1 MAAKAVAAELLDIDG
16 REVRVT
22 NPHKVYF
29 PVAGVTKL
37 DLVNYYLAVADAA
50 LRAIG
55 RRPLVLK
62 RYVNGIA
69 GEGFYQKRAPAKRP
83 DWVRT
88 VELTFPS
95 GRTAHELVI
104 SERAQLVWITNL
116 GNIDLHPHP
125 VREDD
130 LDHPD
135 ELRIDLDPG
144 PGVPWQTVREVA
156 QIVRE
161 VLAEHGLTGWPKTT
175 GSRGLHVYVRLHREW
190 GFGEV
195 RRAALA
201 VSREV
206 ERRAPGRATSKWWKE
221 EREGVFLDYNQNA
234 KDRTVAAAYSV
245 RPLPE
250 ARVSAPLSWD
260 EVPACDPA
268 DFTIRTVPRR
278 LAERGDLAAGL
289 DASPGSL
296 AGLLE
301 LAERHEAEGLG
312 GDAPWPPHFR
322 RRRGEPTRVAPSRAA
337 TSAASESAAA
347 AALRGAAVR
356 GAEAARGVE
365 VARDAE
371 AAPGTIAG
379 RQQTTTSGPAA
390 RSGATR
396 NADTAAT
403 AASSVALAAGP
414 TAAAPASPAAVS
426 SATSGAAPA
435 ASASPAAAA
444 TGRRRSKM
452 PLIVVAKART
462 EADALAGLERWK
474 RRHPDAAAHL
484 EGTDVLTDAM
494 RGRSSTWTR
503 IRVNLRHVPEAE
515 QPPAEA
521 PDPDYDPWRDHG

>member
-1 MAAKAVAAELLDIDG
+1 MAAKAAAAELLDIDG

-29 PVAGVTKL
+29 PAAGVTKL
-37 DLVNYYLAVADAA
+37 DLVSYYLAVADGA

-62 RYVNGIA
+62 RYVNGIE

-144 PGVPWQTVREVA
+144 PGVSWQTVREVA
-156 QIVRE
+156 HLVRE

-250 ARVSAPLSWD
+250 ARVSAPLTWD
-260 EVPACDPA
+260 EVPDCDPA
-268 DFTIRTVPRR
+268 DFTIRSMPAR

-296 AGLLE
+296 AGLLD
-301 LAERHEAEGLG
+301 LAARHEAEGLG

-322 RRRGEPTRVAPSRAA
+322 RRRGEPRRVAPSRAA
-337 TSAASESAAA
+337 VP
-347 AALRGAAVR
+347 GAAESGG
-356 GAEAARGVE
+356 GAPSPGAARGGRGASTGTGA
-365 VARDAE
+365 ARAPAR
-371 AAPGTIAG
+371 AAPESPAPAGT
-379 RQQTTTSGPAA
+379 PAA
-390 RSGATR
+390 R
-396 NADTAAT
+396 
-403 AASSVALAAGP
+403 
-414 TAAAPASPAAVS
+414 
-426 SATSGAAPA
+426 
-435 ASASPAAAA
+435 A
-444 TGRRRSKM
+444 TGGRRSKM

-462 EADALAGLERWK
+462 EADARAGLERWK
-474 RRHPDAAAHL
+474 KRHPDAAAHL
-484 EGTDVLTDAM
+484 QAADVLTDAM

-515 QPPAEA
+515 RPPAEA
-521 PDPDYDPWRDHG
+521 PDPDYDPWRDRE

>member
-1 MAAKAVAAELLDIDG
+1 MAAKAAAAELLDVDG

-29 PVAGVTKL
+29 PAAGVTKL
-37 DLVNYYLAVADAA
+37 DLVGYYLAVAEGA

-62 RYVNGIA
+62 RYVKGIE

-95 GRTAHELVI
+95 GRTAQELVI

-156 QIVRE
+156 QLVRE
-161 VLAEHGLTGWPKTT
+161 VLAEHGLAGWPKTT

-221 EREGVFLDYNQNA
+221 ERVGVFLDYNQNA

-250 ARVSAPLSWD
+250 ARVSAPLTWD
-260 EVPACDPA
+260 EVPDCEPA
-268 DFTIRTVPRR
+268 DFTIRSMPARF
-278 LAERGDLAAGL
+278 AELGDLAAGL

-301 LAERHEAEGLG
+301 LAKRHEAEGLG

-322 RRRGEPTRVAPSRAA
+322 RRRGEPRRVAPSRAA
-337 TSAASESAAA
+337 GSAG
-347 AALRGAAVR
+347 GAAQ
-356 GAEAARGVE
+356 APEAAVTRP
-365 VARDAE
+365 AR
-371 AAPGTIAG
+371 P
-379 RQQTTTSGPAA
+379 
-390 RSGATR
+390 
-396 NADTAAT
+396 
-403 AASSVALAAGP
+403 
-414 TAAAPASPAAVS
+414 
-426 SATSGAAPA
+426 
-435 ASASPAAAA
+435 

-462 EADALAGLERWK
+462 EAEALAGLARWK
-474 RRHPDAAAHL
+474 QRYPGAAARL
-484 EGTDVLTDAM
+484 RAADVLTDAM

-515 QPPAEA
+515 RPPAET
-521 PDPDYDPWRDHG
+521 PDPDYDPWRERA